1 MQELPLLCFLT
12 HEEYQK
18 KIITQSTGVGRKA
31 FPSSVSEAKF
41 LFPALVLDVDEA
53 RKWRQLSLHD
63 TAELSLTASSAAW
76 KGFATIKA

>member
-12 HEEYQK
+12 HEEHQK
-18 KIITQSTGVGRKA
+18 KIIMQSTGVGRKA
-31 FPSSVSEAKF
+31 FPSSEAKF

-53 RKWRQLSLHD
+53 RKWRQLFLHD